1 MFFTFPGPGRIWAV
15 SLAYTVSSLSTF
27 TGPPVFLAS
36 FIQTVLSGLP
46 LAAVELSLS
55 AALQNENGTGAPPL
69 PGLPVV
75 GGESLTLNING
86 GTVVPGVNQ
95 EASAFVLYSIP

>member
-15 SLAYTVSSLSTF
+15 SLAYTVSSQSTF
-27 TGPPVFLAS
+27 AGGPVFLAS

-55 AALQNENGTGAPPL
+55 AALQNENGTGAPPI

-86 GTVVPGVNQ
+86 GSAVPGVVQ